1 MGSKRARE
9 PPATVRAS
17 GTGWAVVG
25 ALRENLPPS
34 VGAAK
39 ERGQWRL
46 RTKLTEKKAT
56 QGVETHLD
64 PAMSKAAA
72 PLVWLQKLVGS
83 KDLPATFFSALSQ
96 FALSFY
102 SF

>member
-56 QGVETHLD
+56 PQGVETHLD
-64 PAMSKAAA
+64 PAMSKATA
-72 PLVWLQKLVGS
+72 PLV
-83 KDLPATFFSALSQ
+83 
-96 FALSFY
+96 
-102 SF
+102 